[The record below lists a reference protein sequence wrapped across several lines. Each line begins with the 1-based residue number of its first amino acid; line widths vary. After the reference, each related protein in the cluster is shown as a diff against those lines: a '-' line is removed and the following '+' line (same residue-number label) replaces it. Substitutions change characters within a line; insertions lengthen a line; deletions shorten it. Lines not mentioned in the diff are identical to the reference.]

1 MSDNRFVDVRLPDKP
16 RGRPGETYYRQVES
30 FANSLRE
37 FDEAVDQ
44 KVSARGYAYLLEN
57 ENLITK
63 SEIDYAEGMINK
75 IRKND
80 FSDSAPW
87 EHALLPTDFTAK
99 DDARR
104 WYAGDDGSD
113 YDDVDDYVRRKIK
126 ALLHGWGFDRSFWE
140 YQDHFIQVVVEK
152 IDLVHLF
159 RPICDRYN
167 IPITTGKGWSTINQ
181 RAEIASRFKYWLDK
195 DKTPVLLYCGDFD
208 PPGRRISDHFK
219 KNLNDLSDALIPTQD
234 GDEYFYGGRYGDAIT
249 VDRFGLNH
257 DFVEE
262 HDLTWVENL
271 ETGSGRD
278 LCSPSHPEH
287 DKDYVQDWLRT
298 YGCRKVEANAL
309 VAHPEAGR
317 ELFEDTVKGY
327 LGDDPLSEYEDD
339 LEDDRRAISE
349 RLDELG
355 ARGSLRSALDEL
367 S

>member
-1 MSDNRFVDVRLPDKP
+1 MSTNRFTDVELPDKP
-16 RGRPGETYYRQVES
+16 RGRPGDRYYNQVAS
-30 FANSLRE
+30 FAESLRT
-37 FDEAVDQ
+37 FDESVDQ

-63 SEIDYAEGMINK
+63 SQIDYAENLINK

-113 YDDVDDYVRRKIK
+113 YEDVDDYVRRRLRAVLK
-126 ALLHGWGFDRSFWE
+126 GWGFDRSFWE
-140 YQDHFIQVVVEK
+140 YQDHFLQVVVEK

-159 RPICDRYN
+159 RPICERYN

-181 RAEIASRFKYWLDK
+181 RAEIAARFAHWAEK
-195 DKTPVLLYCGDFD
+195 DKQGVLLYCGDFD
-208 PPGRRISDHFK
+208 PPGRRISDYFR
-219 KNLNDLSDALIPTQD
+219 KNLNDLSDALIPDVD
-234 GDEYFYGGRYGDAIT
+234 GDGYFYGGRYGDAII

-257 DFVEE
+257 DFVKE
-262 HDLTWVENL
+262 HDLTWVDNL

-278 LCSPSHPEH
+278 LCSPSHPDH

-298 YGCRKVEANAL
+298 HGCRKVEANAL
-309 VAHPEAGR
+309 VAHPEAGQA
-317 ELFEDTVKGY
+317 LFEDTVAEY
-327 LGDDPLSEYEDD
+327 LGDDPLSEYEAD
-339 LEDDRRAISE
+339 LEDDREAISD

-355 ARGSLRSALDEL
+355 VGDPMRSALDDLE
-367 S
+367 